1 MNGTGGREFG
11 KLTWPEARE
20 LFQKDP
26 VALLP
31 VGATEA
37 HGPHLPL
44 DTDVTIARA
53 QARRAAEMIEE
64 RGVPAF
70 VLPPVSYTL
79 AQFAFGFAGTITVRP
94 TTLWNLVEDV
104 VESLEQHG
112 VRRLVLLSGRGE
124 EEARRCE
131 RIVQGSGLEWTVVR
145 ASWFAQNF
153 DEGAFLEPVLAGEV
167 ANAFCAVRPPG
178 HHAEYD
184 RAMGFCL
191 FNNVAVAAHHARA
204 VHGLTA
210 VAVVDFDVHHGN
222 GTQHAFENDG
232 GFFFASSHQ
241 FPFYPGTGDVGEVG
255 RGNVHNA
262 PLPAAAGAQA
272 FRAAW
277 ETRLLPA
284 LAAFK
289 PELIIIS
296 AGFDAHHDDPLAEI
310 HLDEDD
316 YVWIT
321 REIMAIADS
330 SAGGRLISSLEG
342 GYDLAA
348 LGRSVAAH
356 VATLMGCGGGTGSQA
371 DHPGLT

>member
-1 MNGTGGREFG
+1 MTTALFFDPACIDHDPGLGH
-11 KLTWPEARE
+11 PEQPAR
-20 LFQKDP
+20 L
-26 VALLP
+26 VAVRDALAAPAFDGLDRRMP
-31 VGATEA
+31 PPATVDQ
-37 HGPHLPL
+37 L
-44 DTDVTIARA
+44 ARA
-53 QARRAAEMIEE
+53 HDRAYVDGVLAA
-64 RGVPAF
+64 VPA
-70 VLPPVSYTL
+70 
-79 AQFAFGFAGTITVRP
+79 
-94 TTLWNLVEDV
+94 
-104 VESLEQHG
+104 
-112 VRRLVLLSGRGE
+112 SGQVMLD
-124 EEARRCE
+124 ADTFMSP
-131 RIVQGSGLEWTVVR
+131 GSGVAALS
-145 ASWFAQNF
+145 AA
-153 DEGAFLEPVLAGEV
+153 GAACAAVDAVLAGEV

-262 PLPAAAGAQA
+262 PLPAAAGARA

-296 AGFDAHHDDPLAEI
+296 AGFDAHRDDPLAEI

-356 VATLMGCGGGTGSQA
+356 VATLMSGGGGTGSQA
-371 DHPGLT
+371 DHPGLS